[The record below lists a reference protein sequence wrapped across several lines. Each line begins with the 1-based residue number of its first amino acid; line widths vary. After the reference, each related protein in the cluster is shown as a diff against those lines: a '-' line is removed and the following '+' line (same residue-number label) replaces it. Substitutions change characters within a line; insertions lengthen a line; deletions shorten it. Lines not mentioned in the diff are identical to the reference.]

1 MPYVFGPFSADRA
14 SYRLFKGTKELALT
28 PKPLD
33 LLFYLLDR
41 PGTLVTKEEL
51 LDEIWPG
58 ANVTENAL
66 AQAISELREAL
77 DDEAGAPT
85 YVRTVSRRGY
95 RFIAPVT
102 TSPAPSTS
110 PQPTV
115 ASLSAPDGPQ
125 SLAVVDFTN
134 VTGDAEVAWLAA
146 GIAETVTSDFAAL
159 VHSGLF
165 RVVDRWRVVQAAR
178 RVGASLHEIA
188 SAVGADLI
196 VAGSYQRNGQQL
208 RITARVVDVVKG
220 EAVADAKVDGRLD
233 EVFALQDGIVS
244 TFARELGVPGV
255 PVSGSLGVRETS
267 SLDAYRAYI
276 EGWLKIESLDTNLVG
291 AAVQDF
297 EAAIRADSA
306 FAMAYTGLANAEFVA
321 YEMTRVTAD
330 PNYTA
335 LQSGIGHARQAIRLE
350 PRLAEAHSTLS
361 FLLVS
366 DMAFDEARA
375 AARHAVGLEPHSW
388 RHQYRLGHATWG
400 ADRLHALER
409 TLALYP
415 QFAYA
420 HLETAML
427 LVARGDFE
435 AAERVARAGVRE
447 QDRQARSGNRFPVIG
462 FHWLLGALEARAGR
476 YDEALA
482 EFAHEVGQSDP
493 RRLYG
498 PEYAS
503 VALAARGHAELAS
516 NRPAD
521 ALASFRSAGT
531 HLTDSARATVGEAAA
546 LQRLGQTDAAR
557 DAWRQVEAGRTHLE
571 RTGRTPE
578 ALLVR
583 ACDASMRGDSAM
595 AVASLEQ
602 FLAVVPTSH
611 VGWTIPIEPCFR
623 NLAGDSGFRSILARL
638 AERAQ

>member
-14 SYRLFKGTKELALT
+14 AYRVFKGTKELALT

-33 LLFYLLDR
+33 LLFYLLER

-66 AQAISELREAL
+66 AQAVSELREAL

-102 TSPAPSTS
+102 TSPAPSTA
-110 PQPTV
+110 PQLPV
-115 ASLSAPDGPQ
+115 ARASVPDGPQ

-134 VTGDAEVAWLAA
+134 VTGDTEVAWLAA

-159 VHSGLF
+159 DHF

-178 RVGASLHEIA
+178 RVGASLHDVA
-188 SAVGADLI
+188 SAVDANLI
-196 VAGSYQRNGQQL
+196 VAGSYQRNGPHL

-233 EVFALQDGIVS
+233 DVFALQDSIVS

-255 PVSGSLGVRETS
+255 PASGSLGVRETS

-375 AARHAVGLEPHSW
+375 AARYAVGLEPHSW

-420 HLETAML
+420 HFETAML
-427 LVARGDFE
+427 LVARGDLE
-435 AAERVARAGVRE
+435 AAERIARAGVRE
-447 QDRQARSGNRFPVIG
+447 QDRQARSGNRFPAIG

-482 EFAHEVGQSDP
+482 AFAHEVGQSDP

-503 VALAARGHAELAS
+503 VALAARGHVELAS
-516 NRPAD
+516 DRPAD
-521 ALASFRSAGT
+521 ALASFRSART
-531 HLTDSARATVGEAAA
+531 HLADSARATLGEAAA
-546 LQRLGQTDAAR
+546 LQRLGQKDAAR
-557 DAWRQVEAGRTHLE
+557 DAWRQVEAGRRHLE

-578 ALLVR
+578 ALLVC
-583 ACDASMRGDSAM
+583 ACDASMREDSAM

-611 VGWTIPIEPCFR
+611 AGWTIPIEPCFHAIEEDKAFR
-623 NLAGDSGFRSILARL
+623 QVLAKL
-638 AERAQ
+638 AERAR

>member
-14 SYRLFKGTKELALT
+14 AYRVFKGTKELALT

-33 LLFYLLDR
+33 LLFYLLER

-51 LDEIWPG
+51 LDEVWPG

-66 AQAISELREAL
+66 AQAISELRDAL
-77 DDEAGAPT
+77 DDEASAPT
-85 YVRTVSRRGY
+85 YVRTVARRGY

-102 TSPAPSTS
+102 TSSAASPTQQPIAAVPSTLGV
-110 PQPTV
+110 PQ
-115 ASLSAPDGPQ
+115 A
-125 SLAVVDFTN
+125 LAVVDFTN
-134 VTGDAEVAWLAA
+134 VTGDSEVAWLAA
-146 GIAETVTSDFAAL
+146 GIAETVTTDFASL
-159 VHSGLF
+159 DHF

-178 RVGASLHEIA
+178 RVGASLHDVA
-188 SAVGADLI
+188 AAVGADLI
-196 VAGSYQRNGQQL
+196 VAGSYQRNGPHL
-208 RITARVVDVVKG
+208 RITARVVNVVKG

-255 PVSGSLGVRETS
+255 PASGSVGVRETS

-321 YEMTRVTAD
+321 YEMTRVTTA

-375 AARHAVGLEPHSW
+375 AARQAVALEPHSW

-427 LVARGDFE
+427 LVARGDFD
-435 AAERVARAGVRE
+435 AAERIARAGVRE
-447 QDRQARSGNRFPVIG
+447 QDRQARSGNRFPAIG
-462 FHWLLGALEARAGR
+462 FHWLLGALEAQAGR
-476 YDEALA
+476 YEDAVA
-482 EFAHEVGQSDP
+482 EFAHEIGQADT

-498 PEYAS
+498 PEYAA
-503 VALAARGHAELAS
+503 VALSARGHTELAS

-521 ALASFRSAGT
+521 ALATFRSART
-531 HLTDSARATVGEAAA
+531 HLAESARATIGEATA
-546 LQRLGQTDAAR
+546 LAKLGQNDAAR
-557 DAWRQVEAGRTHLE
+557 DAWRHVEVGRAHLE

-583 ACDASMRGDSAM
+583 ACESSMRGEPAA

-602 FLAVVPTSH
+602 FLAVVPPSH

-623 NLAGDSGFRSILARL
+623 ALKGDARFRTVLSRL
-638 AERAQ
+638 AERAR

>member
-14 SYRLFKGTKELALT
+14 AYRVFKGTTELALT

-33 LLFYLLDR
+33 LLFYLLER

-66 AQAISELREAL
+66 AQAVSELREAL

-102 TSPAPSTS
+102 TSPAPSTA
-110 PQPTV
+110 PPPPV
-115 ASLSAPDGPQ
+115 ASPSAPDGLQ

-134 VTGDAEVAWLAA
+134 VTGDTEVAWLAA
-146 GIAETVTSDFAAL
+146 GIAETVTTDFAAL
-159 VHSGLF
+159 DHF

-178 RVGASLHEIA
+178 RVGASLHDVA
-188 SAVGADLI
+188 SAVDADLI
-196 VAGSYQRNGQQL
+196 VAGSYQRNGPQL

-233 EVFALQDGIVS
+233 EVFTLQDGIVS

-255 PVSGSLGVRETS
+255 PASGSLSVRETS

-420 HLETAML
+420 HFETAML
-427 LVARGDFE
+427 LVARGDLD
-435 AAERVARAGVRE
+435 AAERVARTGVRE
-447 QDRQARSGNRFPVIG
+447 QDRQARSGNRFPAIG
-462 FHWLLGALEARAGR
+462 FHWLLGALEASAGR

-482 EFAHEVGQSDP
+482 AFAHEVNQSDP

-503 VALAARGHAELAS
+503 VALAARGHVELAFD
-516 NRPAD
+516 RPAD
-521 ALASFRSAGT
+521 ALASFRAARA
-531 HLTDSARATVGEAAA
+531 HLAESARAMVGEAAA
-546 LQRLGQTDAAR
+546 LARLGEQDAAR

-578 ALLVR
+578 GLLVG
-583 ACDASMRGDSAM
+583 ACAASMRGDSAA
-595 AVASLEQ
+595 AVASLDQ
-602 FLAVVPTSH
+602 FLTIVAPSH
-611 VGWTIPIEPCFR
+611 VGWTIPIEPCFQR
-623 NLAGDSGFRSILARL
+623 LAGDSGFNSILARL
-638 AERAQ
+638 ADRAR

>member
-1 MPYVFGPFSADRA
+1 MPYVFGPFRADRA
-14 SYRLFKGTKELALT
+14 AYRVFKGPKELALT

-33 LLFYLLDR
+33 LLFYFLER

-51 LDEIWPG
+51 LDTIWPG

-66 AQAISELREAL
+66 AQAISELRDAL
-77 DDEAGAPT
+77 DDEPSAPT
-85 YVRTVSRRGY
+85 YVRTVARRGY
-95 RFIAPVT
+95 RFIARVT
-102 TSPAPSTS
+102 TGEPETS
-110 PQPTV
+110 
-115 ASLSAPDGPQ
+115 ASRRDTPHTASEAAQ
-125 SLAVVDFTN
+125 VLAVVDFTN
-134 VTGDAEVAWLAA
+134 VSGDSEVGWLAA
-146 GIAETVTSDFAAL
+146 GIAETVTTDFAAL
-159 VHSGLF
+159 DHF

-178 RVGASLHEIA
+178 RVGANLHEIA
-188 SAVGADLI
+188 AAVGADLV
-196 VAGSYQRNGQQL
+196 VAGSYQRNGPHL
-208 RITARVVDVVKG
+208 RITARVVNVVKG

-244 TFARELGVPGV
+244 IFARELNVPGA
-255 PVSGSLGVRETS
+255 PASGMVGVRETS
-267 SLDAYRAYI
+267 SLEAYRAYI

-291 AAVQDF
+291 AAIHDF

-306 FAMAYTGLANAEFVA
+306 YAMVYTGLANAEFVA
-321 YEMTRVTAD
+321 FDMTRVTLD
-330 PNYTA
+330 PNDTA

-366 DMAFDEARA
+366 DSAFDEARA
-375 AARHAVGLEPHSW
+375 AARQAVALEPHSW

-400 ADRLHALER
+400 ADRQHALER

-420 HLETAML
+420 HFEVAML
-427 LVARGDFE
+427 LVARGELE

-447 QDRQARSGNRFPVIG
+447 QDRQPRSGNRFPAIG
-462 FHWLLGALEARAGR
+462 FHWLLGTIEASAGR
-476 YDEALA
+476 DDEALVK
-482 EFAHEVGQSDP
+482 FSDELAQADS

-498 PEYAS
+498 PEYAAAALTAKGHA
-503 VALAARGHAELAS
+503 ALAAD
-516 NRPAD
+516 RPAE
-521 ALASFRSAGT
+521 ALASFRSARAHVTGFV
-531 HLTDSARATVGEAAA
+531 RATIGEAAA
-546 LQRLGQTDAAR
+546 LARLGQKDAAR
-557 DAWRQVEAGRTHLE
+557 ETWRQAELGRVHLE

-583 ACDASMRGDSAM
+583 SCESSMRGDASA

-602 FLAVVPTSH
+602 FLAIVPPSH

-623 NLAGDSGFRSILARL
+623 GLAGDSRFQHILDRL
-638 AERAQ
+638 AERAR

>member
-14 SYRLFKGTKELALT
+14 AYRVFKGTKELALT

-33 LLFYLLDR
+33 LLFYLLER
-41 PGTLVTKEEL
+41 PGMLVTKEEL
-51 LDEIWPG
+51 LDEVWPG

-66 AQAISELREAL
+66 AQAVSELREAL
-77 DDEAGAPT
+77 ADDASAPT
-85 YVRTVSRRGY
+85 YVRTVARRGY
-95 RFIAPVT
+95 RFIAAVT
-102 TSPAPSTS
+102 TSPEAARAPHTDAGAPS
-110 PQPTV
+110 
-115 ASLSAPDGPQ
+115 APSGMPA
-125 SLAVVDFTN
+125 LAVVDFAN

-146 GIAETVTSDFAAL
+146 GIAETVTTDFAAL
-159 VHSGLF
+159 DHF
-165 RVVDRWRVVQAAR
+165 RIVDRWRVVQAAR

-188 SAVGADLI
+188 AAVGANL
-196 VAGSYQRNGQQL
+196 VVTGSYQRNGPRL

-233 EVFALQDGIVS
+233 DVFALQDGIVS

-255 PVSGSLGVRETS
+255 PASGGVGVRETS

-276 EGWLKIESLDTNLVG
+276 EGWLKIEGLDTNLVG
-291 AAVQDF
+291 PAVQDF

-321 YEMTRVTAD
+321 YEMTRVTTT

-375 AARHAVGLEPHSW
+375 AARQAVALEPHSW

-427 LVARGDFE
+427 LVARGELE
-435 AAERVARAGVRE
+435 AADRIARAGVRE
-447 QDRQARSGNRFPVIG
+447 QDRQARSGNRFPAIG

-476 YDEALA
+476 CDEALG
-482 EFAHEVGQSDP
+482 EFAHEVGQADP

-503 VALAARGHAELAS
+503 VALVARGHAELAAD
-516 NRPAD
+516 RPTE
-521 ALASFRSAGT
+521 ALASFRLART
-531 HLTDSARATVGEAAA
+531 HVAEFVRATIGEAAA
-546 LQRLGQTDAAR
+546 LAQLGQKEAKES
-557 DAWRQVEAGRTHLE
+557 WRHVELGRTHLE
-571 RTGRTPE
+571 RTSRTPE
-578 ALLVR
+578 ALLVG
-583 ACDASMRGDSAM
+583 ACEAAMRGDSPT
-595 AVASLEQ
+595 AVASLER
-602 FLAVVPTSH
+602 FLAVVPPSH

-623 NLAGDSGFRSILARL
+623 ALDQDAKFKTVLARL
-638 AERAQ
+638 AERAK